1 MSQTRSSYVV
11 RGEPRRE
18 DLEVWNLKRIL
29 PILSFLVLLSL
40 AAGSQATA
48 MTFKLATLVPDRSVW
63 GNVLSEMAAE
73 WKEATDGRVTLRIYP
88 GGVAG
93 DDPDV
98 VRKMRIGQLHAGT
111 ITQAGLTEI
120 DNAFNLFNTPLFF
133 DSYDEYF
140 YVLEQI
146 QPALEKVLRDKGFEL
161 LHWGHGGWVHLFAT
175 KRVESVD
182 DLKALKL
189 FVWAGSDRMVR
200 WWKDAGYKPV
210 PLAFTDVVTG
220 LQTGMLEA
228 MPNTPLAALSF
239 QNYRNTP
246 FMLGLGF
253 APFLGAT
260 LVTTKAW
267 DRLDSN
273 DRQAIMDSVER
284 AAERFR
290 TEVPEQDAKAIT
302 EMEKRGLTVTSVED
316 PVLVRQWRA
325 EAEKFAAAMREDFVP
340 AYIYDL
346 AVAARQKFRAA
357 NPR

>member
-1 MSQTRSSYVV
+1 M
-11 RGEPRRE
+11 
-18 DLEVWNLKRIL
+18 KRISL
-29 PILSFLVLLSL
+29 ALSVFALLSVAL
-40 AAGSQATA
+40 LPSSAGAVI
-48 MTFKLATLVPDRSVW
+48 FKLATLVPDRSVW

-73 WKEATDGRVTLRIYP
+73 WKEATNGQVTLRIYP

-111 ITQAGLTEI
+111 LTQAGLTEI
-120 DNAFNLFNTPLFF
+120 DPAFNLFNTPLFF
-133 DSYDEYF
+133 ESYEEYF
-140 YVLEQI
+140 YVLEKI
-146 QPALEKVLRDKGFEL
+146 QPALEKILNEKGFVL

-175 KRVESVD
+175 RSVESVA
-182 DLKALKL
+182 DLKRLKL

-210 PLAFTDVVTG
+210 PLAFTDVATA
-220 LQTGMLEA
+220 LQTGMIEA

-246 FMLGLGF
+246 FMLGMGF

-267 DRLDSN
+267 NRLDAT
-273 DRQAIMDSVER
+273 DREAIMSSVEK

-290 TEVPEQDAKAIT
+290 SEVPQQDAAAIT
-302 EMEKRGLTVTSVED
+302 EMKKRGLTVTSVED
-316 PVLVRQWRA
+316 PALLRQWRA

-340 AYIYDL
+340 AAIYDL
-346 AVAARQKFRAA
+346 AFAARRAFRDA
-357 NPR
+357 NPK

>member
-1 MSQTRSSYVV
+1 M
-11 RGEPRRE
+11 
-18 DLEVWNLKRIL
+18 KRIL
-29 PILSFLVLLSL
+29 PILFLCLATLLAGQPS
-40 AAGSQATA
+40 AAAVTL
-48 MTFKLATLVPDRSVW
+48 KLATLVPDRSVW

-73 WKEATDGRVTLRIYP
+73 WKEATNGNVTLRIYP

-120 DNAFNLFNTPLFF
+120 DDAFNLFNTPLFF
-133 DSYDEYF
+133 ESYEEYF
-140 YVLEQI
+140 YVLEQL
-146 QPALEKVLRDKGFEL
+146 QPALERILQEKGFEL

-175 KRVESVD
+175 KPVESVD
-182 DLKALKL
+182 DLKDLKL

-246 FMLGLGF
+246 YMLGMGF

-267 DRLDSN
+267 NRVEDADR
-273 DRQAIMDSVER
+273 RAIMASVEK

-290 TEVPEQDAKAIT
+290 TEVPAQDAQAIT
-302 EMEKRGLTVTSVED
+302 EMEKRGLTVVSVED
-316 PVLVRQWRA
+316 PALQAQWRT
-325 EAEKFAAAMREDFVP
+325 EAEKFAAAMRRDFVP
-340 AYIYDL
+340 AAIYDL
-346 AVAARQKFRAA
+346 AVAARQRFRDG
-357 NPR
+357 NSE

>member
-1 MSQTRSSYVV
+1 
-11 RGEPRRE
+11 
-18 DLEVWNLKRIL
+18 LKKSL
-29 PILSFLVLLSL
+29 LTLSLFALLSL
-40 AAGSQATA
+40 TVVSTA
-48 MTFKLATLVPDRSVW
+48 SSVTFKLATLVPDRSVW

-73 WKEATDGRVTLRIYP
+73 WKEATNGQVTLRIYP

-98 VRKMRIGQLHAGT
+98 VRKMRVGQLHAGT

-120 DNAFNLFNTPLFF
+120 DDAFNLFNTPLFF
-133 DSYDEYF
+133 ESYDEYF
-140 YVLEQI
+140 YVLAQI
-146 QPALEKVLRDKGFEL
+146 QPALAKILSDKGFEL

-182 DLKALKL
+182 DLKGLKL

-210 PLAFTDVVTG
+210 PLAFTDVVIG

-246 FMLGLGF
+246 YMLGMGF

-267 DRLDSN
+267 NRLDAT
-273 DRQAIMDSVER
+273 DRKAIMDSVEK

-290 TEVPEQDAKAIT
+290 TEVPEQDALAIT
-302 EMEKRGLTVTSVED
+302 EMEKRGLTVVSVDD
-316 PVLVRQWRA
+316 PALLRQWRA

-340 AYIYDL
+340 AEIYDL
-346 AVAARQKFRAA
+346 AVDARQKYRDA
-357 NPR
+357 NPE

>member
-1 MSQTRSSYVV
+1 MASV
-11 RGEPRRE
+11 P
-18 DLEVWNLKRIL
+18 
-29 PILSFLVLLSL
+29 PAAL
-40 AAGSQATA
+40 AV
-48 MTFKLATLVPDRSVW
+48 TFKLATLVPDRSVW

-73 WKEATDGRVTLRIYP
+73 WKEATNGKVTLRIYP

-120 DNAFNLFNTPLFF
+120 DPAFNLFNTPLFF
-133 DSYDEYF
+133 ESYDEYF
-140 YVLEQI
+140 FVLEQI
-146 QPALEKVLRDKGFEL
+146 RPALEKILSAKGFVL

-175 KRVESVD
+175 KSFESVD
-182 DLKALKL
+182 DLKGLKL

-200 WWKDAGYKPV
+200 WWKDAGYKPI
-210 PLAFTDVVTG
+210 PLAFTDVATA
-220 LQTGMLEA
+220 LQTGMIEA

-239 QNYRNTP
+239 QNYRSTP
-246 FMLGLGF
+246 YMLGMGF

-267 DRLDSN
+267 NRLEIADR
-273 DRQAIMDSVER
+273 RAIMTSVER

-290 TEVPEQDAKAIT
+290 TEVPEQDAAAIT
-302 EMEKRGLTVTSVED
+302 EMEKRGLTVISVDSPE
-316 PVLVRQWRA
+316 LLQQWRA

-340 AYIYDL
+340 ADIYDL
-346 AVAARQKFRAA
+346 AVEARQQYRDA
-357 NPR
+357 NP